1 MRKAIVA
8 AIMASMILGSAAV
21 TYAAG
26 YPDVKTSNWAYDA
39 VNAMSDRAIVKGYPD
54 GSFKPDH
61 TVTYGEFIKMALTAA
76 TGEDVGNAA
85 SGSWALNYY
94 NKALELKYFTV
105 YDIDKSQLDQKI
117 TRAHMA
123 LIISSILG
131 DVKIDGYDEIQK
143 GITDITYETEYEYDI
158 TKAYAT
164 GILTGYTDSTFKP
177 DKTLSRAEA
186 ATVIYRL
193 VDESKRIL
201 PGAKPVI
208 KPEEGTTAEPGE
220 KDIRQTSEFLDM
232 AKLTMDKIINDSAK
246 ITDKC
251 EFYADASVWGVKLNK
266 AFGGETQTCSFDST
280 LKGLIY
286 LVKDGEIVD
295 IGITFPMV
303 DENGNELGFDRS
315 IMHYDVSKADYIISI
330 PVTSEPEDQIIKIV
344 QNPLKK

>member
-1 MRKAIVA
+1 MRKAIAA

-54 GSFKPDH
+54 GSFKPDN

-76 TGEDVGNAA
+76 TGEDAENAA
-85 SGSWALNYY
+85 SGNWALNYY

-105 YDIDKSQLDQKI
+105 YDIDKSQLNQKI

-143 GITDITYETEYEYDI
+143 EITDITYETEYEYDI

-177 DKTLSRAEA
+177 EKTLSRAEA
-186 ATVIYRL
+186 ATAIYRL
-193 VDESKRIL
+193 VDESKRVL
-201 PGAKPVI
+201 TGAKPVT

-232 AKLTMDKIINDSAK
+232 EKLTPDKLRIPDVTR

-251 EFYADASVWGVKLNK
+251 EFYTDASVWDIKLYKKVNDSLC
-266 AFGGETQTCSFDST
+266 AFDST
-280 LKGLIY
+280 LRGLIY

-295 IGITFPMV
+295 NGITQPVV
-303 DENGNELGFDRS
+303 DGNGNELGFDRS
-315 IMHYDVSKADYIISI
+315 IMHYDISKADYIISI
-330 PVTSEPEDQIIKIV
+330 PVISESEDQIIKVV
-344 QNPLKK
+344 QNPFKK